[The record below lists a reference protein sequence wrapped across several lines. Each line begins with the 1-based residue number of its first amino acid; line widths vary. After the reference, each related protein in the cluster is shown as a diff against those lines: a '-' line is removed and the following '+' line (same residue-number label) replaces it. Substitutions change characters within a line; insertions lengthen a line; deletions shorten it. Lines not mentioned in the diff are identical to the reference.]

1 MSSVGRWCGAFD
13 PTCTRKA
20 LGAFNPACTRKA
32 LGVFGPACTR
42 EPHGAF
48 GADSTVRRVALV
60 GNPNVGK
67 STVFNT
73 LTGLRQHTGNWAG
86 VTVSCAF
93 GSFSVTPEKDS
104 SALNFSVVDLPGI
117 YSFDVRS
124 EEEAATKRFVENE
137 MYDFLLLICD
147 STCPERGLC
156 LLRQVTDIVKDRKTE
171 ELPQFILCMN
181 LWDEA
186 ARKGIQIDL
195 ELMEQEL
202 GIPVVPCC
210 GRTKK
215 GVQKLREALAKLCAE
230 DCRGNSPVSG
240 NDDCCG
246 NCSVTDNAYCSG
258 NCSVTNNESY
268 HDNCS
273 VAGNVDCSVDKC
285 GAACHCCSCSRLPS
299 AFSPAELAGRSV
311 TYTRKDHRK
320 REERLDRLLTGP
332 FTGMLLMCL
341 MLTGIFWLTIVG
353 ANYPSELLWSLFF
366 SIEKQLSDGL
376 ASLGAAPWFINMS
389 ISGVYRAVAWIVS
402 VMLPPMAIFFPLFTL
417 LEDLGYLPRAAFN
430 MDGAFQRCH
439 ACGKQCLTMA
449 MGLGCNAAGVTGCRI
464 IDSPRER
471 LIAIL
476 TNSLV
481 PCNGRFPLLL
491 TMISLMVGTSAIG
504 AATTVESAVVES
516 ATIESAAIESAAI
529 EAAAVEAATIEAS
542 AFFSSAL
549 RALLLTGFLL
559 LGVFMTFAASWLLSH
574 TLLKGVPSS
583 FTLELPPYRRPQ
595 LGRII
600 VRSVFDRTLFV
611 LFRAVSVAAPA
622 GLLIWLLANIS
633 VNDVSLLLIISG
645 FLEPFGRFIGLDGVI
660 LMAFILAFP
669 ANEIVLPIILM
680 AYLQNNALVPMDDIS
695 GLSSLLAAHGWTL
708 RTVICMSIFTLFHW
722 PCSTTCLTIR
732 KETGSLKWT
741 VAAFLLPTAVGV
753 LLCSIIS

>member
-1 MSSVGRWCGAFD
+1 MSSVGRWC
-13 PTCTRKA
+13 
-20 LGAFNPACTRKA
+20 
-32 LGVFGPACTR
+32 
-42 EPHGAF
+42 

-93 GSFSVTPEKDS
+93 GSFSVSPEKDS

-195 ELMEQEL
+195 ALMEQEL

-215 GVQKLREALAKLCAE
+215 GVQKLREALAKLCA
-230 DCRGNSPVSG
+230 DDNCGNCSVTG
-240 NDDCCG
+240 NADCCG
-246 NCSVTDNAYCSG
+246 NCSVADNAGFSGDCSIAGNDVCSG
-258 NCSVTNNESY
+258 DCSM
-268 HDNCS
+268 
-273 VAGNVDCSVDKC
+273 AGNVDCSVDKC

-299 AFSPAELAGRSV
+299 AFSPAELAGRSA

-366 SIEKQLSDGL
+366 SLEKQLSDGL

-504 AATTVESAVVES
+504 AATTVEA
-516 ATIESAAIESAAI
+516 AAIESAAI
-529 EAAAVEAATIEAS
+529 GAS

-680 AYLQNNALVPMDDIS
+680 AYLQNTALVPMDDMS
-695 GLSSLLAAHGWTL
+695 GLASLLAAHGWTL

>member
-1 MSSVGRWCGAFD
+1 MSSIIGKQCEKCGLNRACERCEAEGTHSLAQSGTVWGEFGSAR
-13 PTCTRKA
+13 TRESHGA
-20 LGAFNPACTRKA
+20 LDPACTRKVHGA
-32 LGVFGPACTR
+32 FGTARTR
-42 EPHGAF
+42 ESHGAF

-93 GSFSVTPEKDS
+93 GSFSVSPEKDS

-195 ELMEQEL
+195 ALMEQEL

-230 DCRGNSPVSG
+230 DC
-240 NDDCCG
+240 CG
-246 NCSVTDNAYCSG
+246 NCSVTDGTGCSG
-258 NCSVTNNESY
+258 NCSVT
-268 HDNCS
+268 
-273 VAGNVDCSVDKC
+273 GNVDCSVDKC

-504 AATTVESAVVES
+504 AATTVESA
-516 ATIESAAIESAAI
+516 AIESAAI
-529 EAAAVEAATIEAS
+529 ETS

-680 AYLQNNALVPMDDIS
+680 AYLQNNALVPMDDMS
-695 GLSSLLAAHGWTL
+695 GLASLLAAHGWTL